1 MVHGAWGFLSK
12 AVLWSREHKL
22 DNSWKPQYKIISFRN
37 SFHVDKATSLH
48 MLVLLLHKGLDIWYI
63 WNYALL
69 KHKKSKIMTTII
81 KVIVEYNMIKFGT
94 FIFVSYSFLIV
105 VSSSGE
111 GLVPSVNIC
120 KTCTPKQK

>member
-1 MVHGAWGFLSK
+1 MGHGAFYLKQSYEVENINWTTHESHNTKLFL
-12 AVLWSREHKL
+12 LET
-22 DNSWKPQYKIISFRN
+22 N
-37 SFHVDKATSLH
+37 SFHVDRATSLH

-69 KHKKSKIMTTII
+69 NHKKSKIMTTII